1 MIKNHD
7 DYGVMIQ
14 LLIDDEL
21 TGQERE
27 DLISHINDCARCQE
41 ELEEVQAFSAR
52 VRSAR
57 PQVEAPA
64 ALRETILSN
73 MSNPINRST
82 SDALVQ
88 KRSAVRAY
96 WRPLAAAAMFLIAI
110 GVVLSLSYLRRES
123 RAMGFVG
130 AAIAEHRISSNDRS
144 LDVES
149 SSPEVVTAWFAQRV
163 SFPFRMPNEGIAAD
177 DRAKYTLA
185 GGRLVTFGGQ
195 PAALVEFRMQSN
207 RITLLV
213 TSDKLATATG
223 GKVTRSGGLRFH
235 ASDQGELHVATWN
248 NKGLTYAL
256 ISAVAMG
263 SSRSCSSCHRESPA
277 ATTTMKSP
285 HDTFLHPQPLPEISA
300 NRVDRFLN

>member
-21 TGQERE
+21 TGHERE
-27 DLISHINDCARCQE
+27 DLISHINDCASCQE
-41 ELEEVQAFSAR
+41 ELEEAQAFSAR

-64 ALRETILSN
+64 ALREKILSN
-73 MSNPINRST
+73 INNSTNRS
-82 SDALVQ
+82 
-88 KRSAVRAY
+88 VRAY
-96 WRPLAAAAMFLIAI
+96 WRPLAAAAMFLVTV

-123 RAMGFVG
+123 RAMSFVE

-149 SSPEVVTAWFAQRV
+149 SSPEVVATWFAQRV

-185 GGRLVTFGGQ
+185 GGRLVTFSGQ
-195 PAALVEFRMQSN
+195 PAALVEFRMQNN

-213 TSDKLATATG
+213 TSDKLVTATG
-223 GKVTRSGGLRFH
+223 GKITSSGGLRFH
-235 ASDQGELHVATWN
+235 ASDRGELHVATWN

-263 SSRSCSSCHRESPA
+263 SSRSCSFCHRDSPA

-285 HDTFLHPQPLPEISA
+285 HDTFLYPQPMPEISA
-300 NRVDRFLN
+300 NQVDRFLN

>member
-1 MIKNHD
+1 MTKNHD

-27 DLISHINDCARCQE
+27 DLISHINDCASCQE
-41 ELEEVQAFSAR
+41 ELEEAQAFSAR

-64 ALRETILSN
+64 ALREKILSN
-73 MSNPINRST
+73 INNST
-82 SDALVQ
+82 
-88 KRSAVRAY
+88 KRSVRAY
-96 WRPLAAAAMFLIAI
+96 WMPLAAAAMFLVAV
-110 GVVLSLSYLRRES
+110 GLVLSLSYLRQES
-123 RAMGFVG
+123 RAMSFVG
-130 AAIAEHRISSNDRS
+130 TAIGEHRISGNYRS

-149 SSPEVVTAWFAQRV
+149 SSPVVVTAWFAQRV
-163 SFPFRMPNEGIAAD
+163 SFPFRMPNDGIASD

-185 GGRLVTFGGQ
+185 GGRLVTFAGQ
-195 PAALVEFRMQSN
+195 PAALVEFRMQNNHIS
-207 RITLLV
+207 LLV

-235 ASDQGELHVATWN
+235 ASDQGDLHVATWN

-256 ISAVAMG
+256 ISPVAMG
-263 SSRSCSSCHRESPA
+263 SSRSCSSCHRDSPA
-277 ATTTMKSP
+277 ATTTMKSQY
-285 HDTFLHPQPLPEISA
+285 DTFLHPQHLTEISG
-300 NRVDRFLN
+300 NRPNQFRF

>member
-1 MIKNHD
+1 MIKIHD

-27 DLISHINDCARCQE
+27 DLISHINDCAGCQKV
-41 ELEEVQAFSAR
+41 LEEAQAFSER

-64 ALRETILSN
+64 ALREKILGN
-73 MSNPINRST
+73 ITNPSNRS
-82 SDALVQ
+82 
-88 KRSAVRAY
+88 VRAY
-96 WRPLAAAAMFLIAI
+96 WRPLAAAAMFLVAV
-110 GVVLSLSYLRRES
+110 GVVLSISYLRQES
-123 RAMGFVG
+123 RAMSFVE
-130 AAIAEHRISSNDRS
+130 AAIAEHRISSSDRS

-149 SSPEVVTAWFAQRV
+149 SSPEVVAAWFAQRV
-163 SFPFRMPNEGIAAD
+163 SFSFRMPNEGIATD

-195 PAALVEFRMQSN
+195 PAALVEFRMQNN

-223 GKVTRSGGLRFH
+223 GKVTLSGGLRFH
-235 ASDQGELHVATWN
+235 ASDLGELHVATWN
-248 NKGLTYAL
+248 NKDLTYAL

-263 SSRSCSSCHRESPA
+263 SSRSCSSCHRDSPA

-285 HDTFLHPQPLPEISA
+285 T
-300 NRVDRFLN
+300 

>member
-27 DLISHINDCARCQE
+27 DLISHINGCASCQG
-41 ELEEVQAFSAR
+41 ELEEAKAFSAK

-64 ALRETILSN
+64 ALREKILSN
-73 MSNPINRST
+73 ITNSSNRS
-82 SDALVQ
+82 
-88 KRSAVRAY
+88 VRAY
-96 WRPLAAAAMFLIAI
+96 WRPLAAAAMFLAAV

-123 RAMGFVG
+123 RAMSFIET
-130 AAIAEHRISSNDRS
+130 AIAEHRISGNGGS

-149 SSPEVVTAWFAQRV
+149 SSPEVVAAWFAQRV
-163 SFPFRMPNEGIAAD
+163 SFPFRMANDGIAAD

-195 PAALVEFRMQSN
+195 PAALVEFRTPSDRVTM
-207 RITLLV
+207 LV
-213 TSDKLATATG
+213 SSDKLATATG
-223 GKVTRSGGLRFH
+223 GKVTRSDGLKLH
-235 ASDQGELHVATWN
+235 ASNMGGLHVATWV

-256 ISAVAMG
+256 ISSVAMG
-263 SSRSCSSCHRESPA
+263 NSSTCSSCHRNA
-277 ATTTMKSP
+277 TAVTTTKSS
-285 HDTFLHPQPLPEISA
+285 HDTFLHSQALPEISG
-300 NRVDRFLN
+300 NQPNQFRF